1 MMERAKVVKDELI
14 EQNVHF
20 LAVYLETKNSCL
32 ILLSENEDRLG
43 TLAVA
48 IPKPPDTPGLPSSS
62 VILGN
67 RNVISARMFAEYLA
81 SKKGKIAIVSV
92 YLEKMDEMQ
101 AQAIFKR
108 LIERVTITEP
118 RIEGVESSEGSLT

>member
-1 MMERAKVVKDELI
+1 MERAKVVKDELV
-14 EQNVHF
+14 EQNIHF

-43 TLAVA
+43 TLAIA

-108 LIERVTITEP
+108 LIERVTLTEP
-118 RIEGVESSEGSLT
+118 KMEGLESREGSLT

>member
-1 MMERAKVVKDELI
+1 MERAKVIKDELV
-14 EQNVHF
+14 EQNIRF

-43 TLAVA
+43 TLAIA
-48 IPKPPDTPGLPSSS
+48 IPKPPDAPGLPSSS
-62 VILGN
+62 AILGN
-67 RNVISARMFAEYLA
+67 KNVISARMFAEYLA

-108 LIERVTITEP
+108 LIERITLAEP
-118 RIEGVESSEGSLT
+118 KVEGLESREGGII

>member
-1 MMERAKVVKDELI
+1 MERAKVIKDELV
-14 EQNVHF
+14 EQNIHF

-43 TLAVA
+43 TLAIA

-81 SKKGKIAIVSV
+81 SKRGKIAIVSV

-118 RIEGVESSEGSLT
+118 KVEGLESREGSLT

>member
-1 MMERAKVVKDELI
+1 MERAKVVKDELI

-48 IPKPPDTPGLPSSS
+48 IPKPPGTPGLPSSS
-62 VILGN
+62 VILGD

>member
-1 MMERAKVVKDELI
+1 MERAEVIKDELV
-14 EQNVHF
+14 EQNIHF

-43 TLAVA
+43 TLAIA

-67 RNVISARMFAEYLA
+67 RNIISARMFAEYLA

-92 YLEKMDEMQ
+92 YLERMDEMQ
-101 AQAIFKR
+101 AQTILKR
-108 LIERVTITEP
+108 LIERVTLTEP
-118 RIEGVESSEGSLT
+118 KVEDLESQEGSLT

>member
-1 MMERAKVVKDELI
+1 MERAKVIKDELV
-14 EQNVHF
+14 EQNIHF

-43 TLAVA
+43 TLAIA

-62 VILGN
+62 VIIGN

-81 SKKGKIAIVSV
+81 SKIGKIAIVSV

-108 LIERVTITEP
+108 LIERVTLKESK
-118 RIEGVESSEGSLT
+118 IEGLESQEGSII